1 MPFLSP
7 KQQCQRTYLC
17 VFCYEMLL
25 CFVYG
30 TWHSFNSHLPGQPA
44 KFIVKIKVTYF
55 FSEAWGT
62 YAILIYNDKHIYSR
76 YSTAVDLS
84 TNPITIIIIYHFYFA
99 RHLQWLQT
107 VAFSLSK
114 CILLKSLQCPVVRW
128 KKSINI
134 IRLIMATMNNCIS
147 SDARM
152 DCHIVTTTRLSSDS
166 CIAMAETHRFH
177 RHGSR
182 RGDSPTGM
190 ETDVMHSHRDVKM
203 WKYRRILLQCC

>member
-1 MPFLSP
+1 M
-7 KQQCQRTYLC
+7 
-17 VFCYEMLL
+17 
-25 CFVYG
+25 
-30 TWHSFNSHLPGQPA
+30 
-44 KFIVKIKVTYF
+44 
-55 FSEAWGT
+55 
-62 YAILIYNDKHIYSR
+62 
-76 YSTAVDLS
+76 DLS

-99 RHLQWLQT
+99 HHLQWLQT

-147 SDARM
+147 PDGSM

-203 WKYRRILLQCC
+203 WKYRRILLQCCYCRASSGKQEAQLMLTTGSTHLAVSRGQQTWYHSTCYI